1 MRKSKKIYMVEQRIF
16 VRKISHK
23 SIIIGK
29 MGDKIK
35 EIGIRARSDIE
46 KILKSKIFLKL
57 NVILKNN

>member
-1 MRKSKKIYMVEQRIF
+1 MVEQRIF

-57 NVILKNN
+57 NVILKNNQDENN